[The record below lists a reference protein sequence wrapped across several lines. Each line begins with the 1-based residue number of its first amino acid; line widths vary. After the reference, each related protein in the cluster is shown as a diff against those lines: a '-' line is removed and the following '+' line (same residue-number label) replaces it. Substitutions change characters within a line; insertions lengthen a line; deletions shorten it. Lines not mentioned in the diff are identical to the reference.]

1 MCAFLRRARTGWSV
15 VLLLFVCTAHA
26 AAVRLASDTLV
37 GWIAYVNATETRI
50 QHELASPSG
59 FLVMDFVED
68 AAADRRATLGGTVV
82 VQRMETIDA
91 RDRRTIVPS
100 ALVHHW
106 RGDVLIPG
114 VTVTQLVS
122 ELLTGPPPK
131 QEDVLQSSVLER
143 GPDRLKV
150 YLKLQRK
157 RLVTV
162 VYNTEHVV
170 TFSRY
175 GGTRATSTSIATRIA
190 ELADAGT
197 PEEREL
203 PAGDDRGFLWRLNAY
218 WRYEEVPAGVIAECE
233 SISLSR
239 DVPALL
245 RYLVNPLIESTARES
260 MMRTLITLRA
270 HFARSVRPSAQERP
284 PFLSAGVTS

>member
-157 RLVTV
+157 HRDEDRRAGRRRHAGGARAAGRRRPRVLVAPQRLLAL
-162 VYNTEHVV
+162 
-170 TFSRY
+170 RR
-175 GGTRATSTSIATRIA
+175 GTRRRDCGVRVDQSQPRRSGAAALPGEPTHREHGKRIDD
-190 ELADAGT
+190 EDADHAPG
-197 PEEREL
+197 
-203 PAGDDRGFLWRLNAY
+203 
-218 WRYEEVPAGVIAECE
+218 
-233 SISLSR
+233 
-239 DVPALL
+239 AL
-245 RYLVNPLIESTARES
+245 RKI
-260 MMRTLITLRA
+260 RA
-270 HFARSVRPSAQERP
+270 AV
-284 PFLSAGVTS
+284 SAGASSFP

>member
-1 MCAFLRRARTGWSV
+1 MALM
-15 VLLLFVCTAHA
+15 LFVCTVHA
-26 AAVRLASDTLV
+26 AAVRLVPETLG
-37 GWIAYVNATETRI
+37 GWTDYVNATESRI
-50 QHELASPSG
+50 RHELASPSG
-59 FLVMDFVED
+59 FLAMDFGRDVGVD
-68 AAADRRATLGGTVV
+68 RHAALGGTVV
-82 VQRMETIDA
+82 VQRMETTDA
-91 RDRRTIVPS
+91 HDRKIAVPS

-106 RGDVLIPG
+106 RGAVLIPG

-131 QEDVLQSSVLER
+131 QEDVLQSRVLER
-143 GPDRLKV
+143 GSDRLKV

-170 TFSRY
+170 TFSHD
-175 GGTRATSTSIATRIA
+175 GGTRATSTSIATKIA
-190 ELADAGT
+190 ELADADT
-197 PEEREL
+197 PSEREL

-245 RYLVNPLIESTARES
+245 RYLVNPVIESTARES
-260 MMRTLITLRA
+260 MMKTLVALRA
-270 HFARSVRPSAQERP
+270 HFARQ
-284 PFLSAGVTS
+284 G

>member
-1 MCAFLRRARTGWSV
+1 M
-15 VLLLFVCTAHA
+15 
-26 AAVRLASDTLV
+26 
-37 GWIAYVNATETRI
+37 AYVSATESRI
-50 QHELASPSG
+50 AHELASPQG
-59 FLVMDFVED
+59 FLAMDFVSD
-68 AAADRRATLGGTVV
+68 AAADRRAALSGAIV
-82 VQRMETIDA
+82 VQKTETIDA
-91 RDRRTIVPS
+91 HDRRMVVPS

-114 VTVTQLVS
+114 VTVARVVS

-131 QEDVLQSSVLER
+131 QEDVLQSRILER

-162 VYNTEHVV
+162 VYNTEHDV
-170 TFSRY
+170 TFARY
-175 GGTRATSTSIATRIA
+175 GHMRATSTSIATRIA
-190 ELADAGT
+190 ELADAGA

-218 WRYEEVPAGVIAECE
+218 WRYEDVPGGVIAECE

-239 DVPALL
+239 DVPVLL
-245 RYLVNPLIESTARES
+245 RYVVNPLVESTARES
-260 MMRTLITLRA
+260 MIRTLTTLRA
-270 HFARSVRPSAQERP
+270 HFAKSVRLAELKAQGSGQMWSRNPSALGPQP
-284 PFLSAGVTS
+284 